1 LLNLPRLLLDKAT
14 DLHCH
19 KRRKKMKKRLLSI
32 LAALLL
38 VAVAVPAAWAA
49 LAAAPGGLG
58 TPIDPHGFPSFY
70 MDTANLQ
77 LEPCLPQPAGNST
90 RPELCIFD
98 PVDTADPNSVAL
110 GVGGEIFWWGADA
123 EAPPLVA
130 GGKALLVLALEGAF
144 MAETPADGQQMTFG
158 RVRIRVDT
166 PVAGT
171 YTVVHPFGVETFE
184 VTDVAAGINFTEDL
198 GSINFTDPTLG
209 FAGAL
214 AGDIGPFLTWPDFDQ
229 DPSLQ
234 VLDATGNV
242 LEQYVGDPNVPHVV
256 TGSPTGNNFFRIV
269 GPAGSGIN
277 VQTNLFTVMGKVFDP
292 AVVKTAH
299 VFPPAPT
306 ANLFAVGPVNRA
318 TTVDAVPVPG
328 VVTGPPENLN
338 YPKGYPLWYQENA
351 GTAEAPVGGLQL
363 TICPASDPMCIS
375 APIDPADPASVQLR
389 TGEEGFWWSG
399 EAFINTDTV
408 PDAQGVDGLLVL
420 AMEAAFGGTG
430 VPAERQ
436 QIAFGRLRIRV
447 DVPVE
452 GHYTITHPYGVEE
465 FDVVFDPTET
475 DPDKL
480 GRRAINMTRD
490 VGAIDPANPDSAF
503 RGALFSDI
511 GPLFLRWTNFDTD
524 PALKKPVNPTDPLSP
539 VIQYLGNPL
548 IPHAV
553 TGSPFNTNFFRIVGP
568 GINVQT
574 DLFAVSGKIFDG
586 NFAAVNPLAP
596 LAVADAVE
604 TFRGVPVTI
613 NVLANDTINAAPLNP
628 ATVSV
633 TLLPAGAAS
642 GTLVLN
648 ADKTVRYTPNAG
660 FVGTDTFAYQFTQ
673 TATGLTSNNGLVTVT
688 VAAPPDI
695 ITLKK
700 ARVDLAKLAIEV
712 EGTDN
717 VPGSILT
724 IHAGATAGGPV
735 LGTVLVP
742 ADGVWRFRGR
752 ITSNLSRISI
762 TSSNNG
768 TLLNQPVQVQ

>member
-1 LLNLPRLLLDKAT
+1 
-14 DLHCH
+14 
-19 KRRKKMKKRLLSI
+19 MKKRLFSI

-49 LAAAPGGLG
+49 LAPAPSGVGI
-58 TPIDPHGFPSFY
+58 PIDPHGFPAFY
-70 MDTANLQ
+70 MDANNLQ

-98 PVDTADPNSVAL
+98 PVNTADPNSVAL
-110 GVGGEIFWWGADA
+110 DVGSEMFWWIADA

-144 MAETPADGQQMTFG
+144 MAETPVDGQQMTFG

-171 YTVVHPFGVETFE
+171 YTVTHPFGIETFE
-184 VTDVAAGINFTEDL
+184 VTDVAAGINFTEDI
-198 GSINFTDPTLG
+198 GSINFTDPAIG
-209 FAGAL
+209 FSGAL
-214 AGDIGPFLTWPDFDQ
+214 AGEIGPFLTWPDYAN

-234 VLDATGNV
+234 VVDTGGAV

-256 TGSPTGNNFFRIV
+256 TGSPTDTNFFRIV
-269 GPAGSGIN
+269 GPVGSGIN

-292 AVVKTAH
+292 AVLKTPH
-299 VFPPAPT
+299 VFPPAPDQT
-306 ANLFAVGPVNRA
+306 LFAVGPVNR
-318 TTVDAVPVPG
+318 TVSLDPAPLPG
-328 VVTGPPENLN
+328 VVSGAENLN

-351 GTAEAPVGGLQL
+351 GTPEIPAGGLQL
-363 TICPASDPMCIS
+363 TICPAVDPMCIS
-375 APIDPADPASVQLR
+375 APIDPADPASVALR

-408 PDAQGVDGLLVL
+408 ANAQGVDGLLVL
-420 AMEAAFGGTG
+420 AMEAAFAGTG
-430 VPAERQ
+430 VPAEGQ
-436 QIAFGRLRIRV
+436 QIAFGRLRIRI
-447 DVPVE
+447 DTPVA
-452 GHYTITHPYGVEE
+452 GTYTVTHPYGVE
-465 FDVVFDPTET
+465 VFENVPA
-475 DPDKL
+475 

-490 VGAIDPANPDSAF
+490 IGAIDPANPDSAF

-511 GPLFLRWTNFDTD
+511 GPLFLRWTTFNPDPLANDTL
-524 PALKKPVNPTDPLSP
+524 LKKPVNPVDPDSP
-539 VIQYLGNPL
+539 VIQYVGDPAF
-548 IPHAV
+548 PHPV

-568 GINVQT
+568 GIDVQT
-574 DLFAVSGKIFDG
+574 PLFSVSGKVFDAG

-596 LAVADAVE
+596 LAVADVAE
-604 TFRGVPVTI
+604 TFAGVPVTI
-613 NVLANDTINAAPLNP
+613 NVLANDTINAVAVDP

-633 TLLPAGAAS
+633 MLIPAGAAS

-660 FVGTDTFAYQFTQ
+660 FVGTDTFAYQFNQ
-673 TATGLTSNNGLVTVT
+673 AATGLTSNNGLVTVT

-700 ARVDLAKLAIEV
+700 ARVDLQKLSIEV
-712 EGTDN
+712 EGGDD

-735 LGTVLVP
+735 LGTALVA

-752 ITSNLSRISI
+752 ITSNLTRISI
-762 TSSNNG
+762 TSSNGG
-768 TLLNQPVQVQ
+768 TLLNQPVQVR